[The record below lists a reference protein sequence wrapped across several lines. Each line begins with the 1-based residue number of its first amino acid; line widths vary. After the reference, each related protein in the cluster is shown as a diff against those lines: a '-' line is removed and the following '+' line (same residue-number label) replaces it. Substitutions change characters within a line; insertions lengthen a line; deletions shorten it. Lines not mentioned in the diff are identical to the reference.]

1 MSSAA
6 AADELILAFNRGV
19 RAGLELA
26 LAKSGRVRCQG
37 VVRSSDRLL
46 DYERCALAFGHLGDH
61 VGPSGAESR

>member
-46 DYERCALAFGHLGDH
+46 DYER
-61 VGPSGAESR
+61 